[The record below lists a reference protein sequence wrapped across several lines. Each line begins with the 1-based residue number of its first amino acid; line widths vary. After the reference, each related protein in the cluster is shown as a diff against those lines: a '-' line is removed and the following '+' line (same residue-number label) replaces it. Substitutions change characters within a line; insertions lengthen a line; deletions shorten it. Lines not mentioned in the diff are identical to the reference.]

1 MDTEPSGPSFS
12 ELVRV
17 ADCMLEESGE
27 DEDALVR
34 RLEELPAPVRDEL
47 FVSDLLNAWQVFY
60 YFYRIEPD
68 ELIRERLELEPASS
82 LPGGVIIDEIEL
94 LERVFRVTKNRPEIL
109 VTDGKETL
117 KTFTGT
123 SAVADSRAY
132 IESIL

>member
-117 KTFTGT
+117 KTFTGP

-132 IESIL
+132 IESTL

>member
-117 KTFTGT
+117 KTFTGP